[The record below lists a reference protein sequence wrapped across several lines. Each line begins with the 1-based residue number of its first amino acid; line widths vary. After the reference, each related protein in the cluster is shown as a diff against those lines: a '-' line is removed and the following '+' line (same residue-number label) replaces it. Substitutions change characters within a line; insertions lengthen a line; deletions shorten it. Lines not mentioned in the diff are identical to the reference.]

1 MAVKD
6 DYQDFKNA
14 LNDLKINSKPLINFL
29 TILAEEKIHSA
40 PQIVRAIEERILETK
55 GDYVLP
61 VLYVLDSIV
70 KNLRSSTYI
79 QLFENKLPV
88 IFASAFN
95 KVDERTRLA
104 MFKLRQTWPPYFT
117 SATLHNLDTRTHY
130 IDPAWPIT
138 ARVPDSTS
146 SAPNIHINPDF
157 IQRTKTTSIQPANQ
171 QKLPLQQE
179 DNDRIVNQTT
189 TKSSDASSRDDTYHM
204 IPIDR
209 KEQNRQE
216 IEQITNKDNDDEQQ
230 SKLKSLNIKKE
241 NDGKIATNNNQEISS
256 DGISNNQLS
265 GDKSVPVTNNTTE
278 NDEEVLFGG
287 IDIDY
292 RDTDATTQQKPPAPS
307 TTTTASTTNLDTD
320 RLFELNSKCLSL
332 AEQKF
337 KSKELSSE
345 EYQATLKLLQNI
357 LQSEV
362 QRLTVPSTTTSS
374 LINSSNHSVTT
385 TLANTVP
392 SMTTTTSNNPFQPAT
407 LPFQQQ
413 QQQQQ
418 PLQFP
423 TQHSTAAPTLS
434 LSTFPFAGFGNDTQR
449 HAMQILAAVGALS
462 SYASQN
468 NILPYIPPLP
478 PAPPPFTLVPNT
490 FPSQVSSSTTG
501 RLSPS
506 IKRPH
511 DENSNKNNK
520 NNTNL
525 HSDDNNKRKCY
536 DSTTTH
542 TIRSHNFDDE
552 NIAPVPSLIDANI
565 NTLKKKYTGVIQQ
578 LYLGKYQC
586 RLCGLRFTAKQK
598 HLYTH
603 HLDWHYWENRQAT
616 TPTALLERCR
626 DWYPSLQ
633 EWTIHEENLDEQIR
647 NSQMMVTKKRQT
659 KETDTKSSLSSSSEV
674 ISCSAK
680 ENGDIDDDRCH
691 VCHDPFENFF
701 DDNREEWRLKDA
713 MRVDGKTYH
722 PMCYQDVQHHETH
735 EKSLVSSNND
745 HFAIRDTITDET
757 SNNSTDS
764 QMFDHAM
771 ATVNIKS
778 ENEDKVEKDLLLS
791 SSEEEEDST
800 KPNYLSSMSFV
811 NLVETIFVKKEDL
824 KPIENIEPV
833 TINVKE
839 ESLDT
844 ATISEE
850 IPFLSIKP
858 ENECEFLINKNS
870 DGIGTI
876 SD

>member
-29 TILAEEKIHSA
+29 TILAEEKIQSA

-70 KNLRSSTYI
+70 KNLRSTTYI

-117 SATLHNLDTRTHY
+117 NLTLHNLDTRTHY

-138 ARVPDSTS
+138 ARVPDSSS

-157 IQRTKTTSIQPANQ
+157 IQRTKTTSTQPVNQ
-171 QKLPLQQE
+171 QKLPSKQE
-179 DNDRIVNQTT
+179 DNDRIINQTT
-189 TKSSDASSRDDTYHM
+189 TKNADMPSRDDTYHM

-216 IEQITNKDNDDEQQ
+216 TEQITNKDNDDEQQ
-230 SKLKSLNIKKE
+230 SKLKNLNIKKDNE
-241 NDGKIATNNNQEISS
+241 GKIATNNNQEISS
-256 DGISNNQLS
+256 EEISNNKLS
-265 GDKSVPVTNNTTE
+265 GEKNVSVTNNTTE

-287 IDIDY
+287 TDIDY
-292 RDTDATTQQKPPAPS
+292 RDTDVTTQPK
-307 TTTTASTTNLDTD
+307 TTTNLDTD

-357 LQSEV
+357 LQNEV

-385 TLANTVP
+385 TLSNTVP
-392 SMTTTTSNNPFQPAT
+392 SITTTTSSNPFQQTT

-413 QQQQQ
+413 QQS
-418 PLQFP
+418 LQFSQ
-423 TQHSTAAPTLS
+423 QHATTTSALS
-434 LSTFPFAGFGNDTQR
+434 LSAFPFAGFGNDTQR

-462 SYASQN
+462 SYASHN

-490 FPSQVSSSTTG
+490 FPSQVPSSTTG

-506 IKRPH
+506 VKRPH
-511 DENSNKNNK
+511 DENSNNNKKKNN
-520 NNTNL
+520 NNNL
-525 HSDDNNKRKCY
+525 HSDDNKKRKCY

-552 NIAPVPSLIDANI
+552 NIALVPSLIDANI

-578 LYLGKYQC
+578 LYVGKYQC

-603 HLDWHYWENRQAT
+603 HLDWHYWENRQAA

-626 DWYPSLQ
+626 EWYPSLQ
-633 EWTIHEENLDEQIR
+633 EWTIYEENIDEQIR
-647 NSQMMVTKKRQT
+647 NSQMMLTQKRQT
-659 KETDTKSSLSSSSEV
+659 KDIDTKSSLSSSSEI

-680 ENGDIDDDRCH
+680 ENGDTDDD
-691 VCHDPFENFF
+691 VSEKKIIKDDPEFS
-701 DDNREEWRLKDA
+701 R
-713 MRVDGKTYH
+713 T
-722 PMCYQDVQHHETH
+722 
-735 EKSLVSSNND
+735 
-745 HFAIRDTITDET
+745 
-757 SNNSTDS
+757 
-764 QMFDHAM
+764 
-771 ATVNIKS
+771 NI
-778 ENEDKVEKDLLLS
+778 
-791 SSEEEEDST
+791 
-800 KPNYLSSMSFV
+800 
-811 NLVETIFVKKEDL
+811 
-824 KPIENIEPV
+824 
-833 TINVKE
+833 
-839 ESLDT
+839 
-844 ATISEE
+844 
-850 IPFLSIKP
+850 
-858 ENECEFLINKNS
+858 
-870 DGIGTI
+870 
-876 SD
+876 

>member
-29 TILAEEKIHSA
+29 TILAEEKIHNA

-61 VLYVLDSIV
+61 VLYVLDSII

-117 SATLHNLDTRTHY
+117 STALYNLDTRTHY

-138 ARVPDSTS
+138 ARAPDSSS

-157 IQRTKTTSIQPANQ
+157 IQRNKTVSTQPVNQ
-171 QKLPLQQE
+171 QKLPLKQE
-179 DNDRIVNQTT
+179 DNDRIINQTT
-189 TKSSDASSRDDTYHM
+189 TKNSDIPLRDDTYHM

-230 SKLKSLNIKKE
+230 SKIKNLNVKKE
-241 NDGKIATNNNQEISS
+241 NEGKISTNNNQEISS
-256 DGISNNQLS
+256 EEISNNKLS
-265 GDKSVPVTNNTTE
+265 DDKNVYATNNITE

-287 IDIDY
+287 SDIDY
-292 RDTDATTQQKPPAPS
+292 RDTDVTIQQKP
-307 TTTTASTTNLDTD
+307 TTTNLDTD

-357 LQSEV
+357 LQNEV

-385 TLANTVP
+385 TLANTIP
-392 SMTTTTSNNPFQPAT
+392 SITTTTSNNPYQQAT

-413 QQQQQ
+413 QQQ
-418 PLQFP
+418 PSLQFP
-423 TQHSTAAPTLS
+423 TTT
-434 LSTFPFAGFGNDTQR
+434 STFPFAGFGNDTQR

-468 NILPYIPPLP
+468 NMLSYIPPLP

-511 DENSNKNNK
+511 DENSNNNNNNN
-520 NNTNL
+520 NNTNNI

-536 DSTTTH
+536 ASTTAH

-552 NIAPVPSLIDANI
+552 NIALVPSLIDANI
-565 NTLKKKYTGVIQQ
+565 NTLKKRYSGVIQQ
-578 LYLGKYQC
+578 LYFGKYQC

-626 DWYPSLQ
+626 EWYPSLQ
-633 EWTIHEENLDEQIR
+633 EWTIHEENLDERIR
-647 NSQMMVTKKRQT
+647 KSQMMLTQNRQN
-659 KETDTKSSLSSSSEV
+659 KEIDTKSSLSSSDAT
-674 ISCSAK
+674 SCSAK
-680 ENGDIDDDRCH
+680 GNGDIDDDRCY

-713 MRVDGKTYH
+713 MRADGKTYH
-722 PMCYQDVQHHETH
+722 PICYQDAQNQETH
-735 EKSLVSSNND
+735 EKLSISSNND
-745 HFAIRDTITDET
+745 HTTLHETIADET

-764 QMFDHAM
+764 QMFDNAM

-778 ENEDKVEKDLLLS
+778 ENEDRADKDLLS
-791 SSEEEEDST
+791 SSLSSDDEDST

-811 NLVETIFVKKEDL
+811 NLVETIFVRKEDL

-833 TINVKE
+833 TIDVKE

-844 ATISEE
+844 TTISEE